1 MKGNAMKKFLIGWL
15 LAGALFLCG
24 CQVGSLGKSVAK
36 NQVQTAE
43 GVLYTDSL
51 FTNDGQSRLT
61 KPSKQ

>member
-1 MKGNAMKKFLIGWL
+1 MKRILIVWL
-15 LAGALFLCG
+15 LAWAVFSCG
-24 CQVGSLGKSVAK
+24 CQVGNLGKSVAK

-51 FTNDGQSRLT
+51 FTADGMSRLT